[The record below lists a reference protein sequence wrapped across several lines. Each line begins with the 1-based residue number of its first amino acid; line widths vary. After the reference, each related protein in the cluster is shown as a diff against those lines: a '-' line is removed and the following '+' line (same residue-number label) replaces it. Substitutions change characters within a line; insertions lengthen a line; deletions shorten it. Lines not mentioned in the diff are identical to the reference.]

1 MASDCQHCRHII
13 FTPGSDQLGSDSGL
27 DDFEA
32 VIHPDIASLK
42 ACAEHR
48 RCRLCIVLYGM
59 FDHRAR
65 FGPSE
70 RQSSSLRGQDSKICL
85 SLHYGGY
92 EESDEWDIL
101 EDERHIEDTPKD
113 IVFSHPLGTDE
124 ICIRNPQVI
133 ARSSWDASET
143 ESPKPNSQA
152 DTFEASSNTK
162 STDISTGSDE
172 SFKLARRWINHCA
185 ETHENCEK
193 RSSSTRRIPRRLI
206 DVTQVVDKTDGVVY
220 LINSAQ
226 PLSSGPDIF
235 QYATLSHRWNPT
247 YNCFTLASNIHEHET
262 QGIDMARLPKTFAEA
277 CVTVR
282 KLGLTYLWIDS
293 LCIIQDSNA
302 DKALEIPNMA
312 DYYQNAELN
321 LSASTQSIAGLWSD
335 RDGEATRP
343 FSIDAALDLP
353 EGRKQVVL
361 ELAPVLRADK
371 SHLDYR
377 GWILQERIFP
387 RRTLFF
393 DPYWIS
399 FECSQMSA
407 SESCPEGMDLTA
419 SSNPVTVES
428 VMGTQLD
435 RDCSLAIIGGVIRTV
450 DAMSQTNG
458 LGKQTC
464 RLQYSISLI

>member
-1 MASDCQHCRHII
+1 MARDCRQCRNII

-32 VIHPDIASLK
+32 VIHPDVASLK
-42 ACAEHR
+42 ACAEQR
-48 RCRLCIVLYGM
+48 TCRLCVVLYGM
-59 FDHRAR
+59 FDHRTR

-70 RQSSSLRGQDSKICL
+70 RQSSSLHGKYPKICL
-85 SLHYGGY
+85 SLHFGGY

-101 EDERHIEDTPKD
+101 EDEKHIEDTPKD

-133 ARSSWDASET
+133 ARSTWGAGET
-143 ESPKPNSQA
+143 GRSNPIPRV
-152 DTFEASSNTK
+152 DDVEASLDPK
-162 STDISTGSDE
+162 STNTSTGSDE
-172 SFKLARRWINHCA
+172 TLALARRWI
-185 ETHENCEK
+185 ETCSNVHETCEK
-193 RSSSTRRIPRRLI
+193 RSSSTRRVPRRLL
-206 DVTQVVDKTDGVVY
+206 DVTRVVDKTDGVIH
-220 LINSAQ
+220 LINSAECMSDVSEM
-226 PLSSGPDIF
+226 L
-235 QYATLSHRWNPT
+235 QYVTLSHRWNPT
-247 YNCFTLASNIHEHET
+247 YNCFTLASNIQEHET
-262 QGIDMARLPKTFAEA
+262 QGIEMTRLPKTFAEA
-277 CVTVR
+277 CITVK

-312 DYYQNAELN
+312 GYYQNAEIN

-335 RDGEATRP
+335 RDGEATKP
-343 FSIDAALDLP
+343 FKINATLDLP
-353 EGRKQVVL
+353 EGRKQVL
-361 ELAPVLRADK
+361 FELAPVLRADK

-393 DPYWIS
+393 DSYWIS

-407 SESCPEGMDLTA
+407 SESCPGGMDLTA

-435 RDCSLAIIGGVIRTV
+435 RDCSLTIIGGIIRMV

-458 LGKQTC
+458 LGE
-464 RLQYSISLI
+464 

>member
-1 MASDCQHCRHII
+1 MASNCHQCRNIK
-13 FTPGSDQLGSDSGL
+13 FTPGSGQLGSDSGL

-32 VIHPDIASLK
+32 VIHPDVASLK
-42 ACAEHR
+42 TCAEQR
-48 RCRLCIVLYGM
+48 RCRLCVVLYGM
-59 FDHRAR
+59 YEHRER

-70 RQSSSLRGQDSKICL
+70 RQSSSLKGRYPKICL
-85 SLHYGGY
+85 SLHFGGY

-113 IVFSHPLGTDE
+113 LVFSHPLGTDE

-133 ARSSWDASET
+133 ARTAWGADEAE
-143 ESPKPNSQA
+143 PSQSVPWE
-152 DTFEASSNTK
+152 DGFEASPDPK
-162 STDISTGSDE
+162 STNDSTGSDE
-172 SFKLARRWINHCA
+172 SFMLARRWIDHCSKM
-185 ETHENCEK
+185 HENCGK
-193 RSSSTRRIPRRLI
+193 CSSSTRRVPRRLL
-206 DVTQVVDKTDGVVY
+206 DVNRVVNKTNGVVY
-220 LINSAQ
+220 VVNSADRVSDGSET
-226 PLSSGPDIF
+226 L
-235 QYATLSHRWNPT
+235 QYVTLSHRWNPT
-247 YNCFTLASNIHEHET
+247 YNCFTFASNIREHEM
-262 QGIDMARLPKTFAEA
+262 QGIEMARLPKTFAEA
-277 CVTVR
+277 CVTVK

-293 LCIIQDSNA
+293 LCIIQDSDA

-335 RDGEATRP
+335 RDGEATKP
-343 FSIDAALDLP
+343 FKISASLDLP
-353 EGRKQVVL
+353 GGRKQVVL

-393 DPYWIS
+393 DPYWVS

-407 SESCPEGMDLTA
+407 SESCPGGMEMTA

-435 RDCSLAIIGGVIRTV
+435 RDCSLAIIGGIIRSV
-450 DAMSQTNG
+450 DAMRQENG
-458 LGKQTC
+458 LGE
-464 RLQYSISLI
+464 

>member
-1 MASDCQHCRHII
+1 MASDCHQCRNVI

-32 VIHPDIASLK
+32 VIHPDVASLK
-42 ACAEHR
+42 ACTEQR
-48 RCRLCIVLYGM
+48 KCRLCVVLYGM
-59 FDHRAR
+59 LDHRTR
-65 FGPSE
+65 FGPSV
-70 RQSSSLRGQDSKICL
+70 RQSSSLQGKYPKICL
-85 SLHYGGY
+85 SLHFGGF

-133 ARSSWDASET
+133 ARSTWRADEPGKLYQ
-143 ESPKPNSQA
+143 SPRA
-152 DTFEASSNTK
+152 DDIEASPVPK
-162 STDISTGSDE
+162 STNTSTGSDE
-172 SFKLARRWINHCA
+172 TLALARRWIDNCCSMH
-185 ETHENCEK
+185 ETCEK
-193 RSSSTRRIPRRLI
+193 RSSPTRRIPRRLL
-206 DVTQVVDKTDGVVY
+206 DVTRVVDKTNGVVH
-220 LINSAQ
+220 LINSAECMADVSEM
-226 PLSSGPDIF
+226 L
-235 QYATLSHRWNPT
+235 QYVTLSHRWNPT
-247 YNCFTLASNIHEHET
+247 YNCFTLSSNIHEHET
-262 QGIDMARLPKTFAEA
+262 QGIEMTRLPKTFAEA
-277 CVTVR
+277 CVTVK

-293 LCIIQDSNA
+293 LCIIQDSNT
-302 DKALEIPNMA
+302 DKASEIPNMA

-335 RDGEATRP
+335 RDGEATKP
-343 FSIDAALDLP
+343 FKINATLDLP
-353 EGRKQVVL
+353 EGRKQVLL

-393 DPYWIS
+393 DSYWIS

-407 SESCPEGMDLTA
+407 SESCPDGMDLTA

-435 RDCSLAIIGGVIRTV
+435 RDCSLTIIGGFIRTV

-458 LGKQTC
+458 LGE
-464 RLQYSISLI
+464 

>member
-1 MASDCQHCRHII
+1 MARDCHQCRNII

-32 VIHPDIASLK
+32 VIHPDVASLK
-42 ACAEHR
+42 ACAEQR
-48 RCRLCIVLYGM
+48 KCRLCIVLYGM
-59 FDHRAR
+59 FDHRTR

-70 RQSSSLRGQDSKICL
+70 RQSSSLHRKYPKICL
-85 SLHYGGY
+85 SLHFGGY

-113 IVFSHPLGTDE
+113 LVFSHPLGTDE

-133 ARSSWDASET
+133 ARSTWGADEAGKSSSSPGADDSKAS
-143 ESPKPNSQA
+143 PDP
-152 DTFEASSNTK
+152 K
-162 STDISTGSDE
+162 STNIFTGSDE
-172 SFKLARRWINHCA
+172 TLALARRWIDNCSNMH
-185 ETHENCEK
+185 ETCDK
-193 RSSSTRRIPRRLI
+193 RSSTTRRIPRRLL
-206 DVTQVVDKTDGVVY
+206 DVTQVADKTNGVVH
-220 LINSAQ
+220 LIDSAERTYDVSEV
-226 PLSSGPDIF
+226 LK
-235 QYATLSHRWNPT
+235 YVTLSHRWNPA
-247 YNCFTLASNIHEHET
+247 YNCFTLTSNVHEHET
-262 QGIDMARLPKTFAEA
+262 QGIEMTRLPKTFAEA
-277 CVTVR
+277 CVTVK

-293 LCIIQDSNA
+293 LCIIQDSNT

-321 LSASTQSIAGLWSD
+321 LSASTQSLAGLWSD
-335 RDGEATRP
+335 RDGEATKP
-343 FSIDAALDLP
+343 FNINATLDLP
-353 EGRKQVVL
+353 QGRKRVL
-361 ELAPVLRADK
+361 LDLAPVLRADK

-393 DPYWIS
+393 DSYWIS

-407 SESCPEGMDLTA
+407 SESCPDGMDLTA

-435 RDCSLAIIGGVIRTV
+435 RDCSLTIIGGIIRTI

-458 LGKQTC
+458 LGE
-464 RLQYSISLI
+464 

>member
-1 MASDCQHCRHII
+1 MASGCHQCRNII

-32 VIHPDIASLK
+32 VIHPDVASLK
-42 ACAEHR
+42 ACAEQR
-48 RCRLCIVLYGM
+48 RCQLCVVLYGM
-59 FDHRAR
+59 FEHRAR

-70 RQSSSLRGQDSKICL
+70 RQSSSLKGRYPKICL
-85 SLHYGGY
+85 SLHFGGY

-113 IVFSHPLGTDE
+113 LVFSHPLGTDE

-133 ARSSWDASET
+133 ARSAWGEGQAEVSQSIPWEDAFDV
-143 ESPKPNSQA
+143 SPDPKITN
-152 DTFEASSNTK
+152 D
-162 STDISTGSDE
+162 STGSEE
-172 SFKLARRWINHCA
+172 SFMLARRWIDHCSK
-185 ETHENCEK
+185 THENCKK
-193 RSSSTRRIPRRLI
+193 RSYSIRRVPRRLL
-206 DVTQVVDKTDGVVY
+206 DVSRVVDKTNGVVY
-220 LINSAQ
+220 LANSTGRV
-226 PLSSGPDIF
+226 LDGSEML
-235 QYATLSHRWNPT
+235 QYVTLSHRWNPT
-247 YNCFTLASNIHEHET
+247 YNCFTFASNIDEHET
-262 QGIDMARLPKTFAEA
+262 QGIEMAKMPKTFAEA
-277 CVTVR
+277 CVTVK
-282 KLGLTYLWIDS
+282 KLGLNYLWIDS
-293 LCIIQDSNA
+293 LCIIQDSDA

-335 RDGEATRP
+335 RDGEATKP
-343 FSIDAALDLP
+343 FKIRASLDLP
-353 EGRKQVVL
+353 EGRKRVVL

-407 SESCPEGMDLTA
+407 SESCPGGMDLTA

-435 RDCSLAIIGGVIRTV
+435 RDCSLTIIGGIIRSV
-450 DAMSQTNG
+450 DAMRENNG
-458 LGKQTC
+458 LGE
-464 RLQYSISLI
+464 

>member
-1 MASDCQHCRHII
+1 MASDCHQCRNII

-42 ACAEHR
+42 ACADQR
-48 RCRLCIVLYGM
+48 RCRLCVVLYGM
-59 FDHRAR
+59 FEHRAR

-70 RQSSSLRGQDSKICL
+70 RQSSSLKGRYPKICL
-85 SLHYGGY
+85 SLHFGGY

-113 IVFSHPLGTDE
+113 LVFSHPLGTDE

-133 ARSSWDASET
+133 ARSSWGADEAKT
-143 ESPKPNSQA
+143 PNSNPQA
-152 DTFEASSNTK
+152 DAFEAAPDPK
-162 STDISTGSDE
+162 SGNISTGSDE
-172 SFKLARRWINHCA
+172 SLTLARRWIDHCA
-185 ETHENCEK
+185 KTHENCEK
-193 RSSSTRRIPRRLI
+193 RSSSTRRVPRRLL
-206 DVTQVVDKTDGVVY
+206 DVTRVVDKANGVVQ
-220 LINSAQ
+220 LVNSTERI
-226 PLSSGPDIF
+226 SDGSEMV
-235 QYATLSHRWNPT
+235 QYVTLSHRWNPS
-247 YNCFTLASNIHEHET
+247 YNCFTLTSNIHEHET
-262 QGIDMARLPKTFAEA
+262 KGIEMTRLPKTFAEA
-277 CVTVR
+277 CVTVK

-293 LCIIQDSNA
+293 LCIIQDSDA

-321 LSASTQSIAGLWSD
+321 ISASTQSIAGLWTD
-335 RDGEATRP
+335 RDGETTKP
-343 FSIDAALDLP
+343 FTVIASLDLP

-407 SESCPEGMDLTA
+407 SESCPGGMDLTA

-435 RDCSLAIIGGVIRTV
+435 RDCSLTIIGGIIRSV
-450 DAMSQTNG
+450 DAMSQNNG
-458 LGKQTC
+458 LGESTIHIQA
-464 RLQYSISLI
+464 

>member
-1 MASDCQHCRHII
+1 MASDCHQCRNIT
-13 FTPGSDQLGSDSGL
+13 FTPGSSQLGSDHGL

-32 VIHPDIASLK
+32 VIHPDVASLK
-42 ACAEHR
+42 ACAEQR
-48 RCRLCIVLYGM
+48 SCRLCVVLYGM
-59 FDHRAR
+59 FDHRSR

-70 RQSSSLRGQDSKICL
+70 RQSSTLRGQYPKICL
-85 SLHYGGY
+85 SLHFGGY

-133 ARSSWDASET
+133 ARSSWGASEAGSPISDT
-143 ESPKPNSQA
+143 EADGPGALVDPNPA
-152 DTFEASSNTK
+152 NT
-162 STDISTGSDE
+162 STGSDE
-172 SFKLARRWINHCA
+172 AFALAQRWIDTCTK
-185 ETHENCEK
+185 THKNCEK
-193 RSSSTRRIPRRLI
+193 RSSSTRRIPRRLL
-206 DVTQVVDKTDGVVY
+206 DVAQVMDKTKGVVH
-220 LINSAQ
+220 LVKSAERISDGSQ
-226 PLSSGPDIF
+226 ML
-235 QYATLSHRWNPT
+235 QYVTLSHRWNPT
-247 YNCFTLASNIHEHET
+247 YNCFTFASNIYKHET
-262 QGIDMARLPKTFAEA
+262 QGIDMALLPKTFAEA
-277 CVTVR
+277 CVTVKR
-282 KLGLTYLWIDS
+282 LGLTYLWIDS
-293 LCIIQDSNA
+293 LCIIQDSDA

-335 RDGEATRP
+335 RDGEATKP
-343 FSIDAALDLP
+343 FRVNATLDLP
-353 EGRKQVVL
+353 EAPKRVVL

-419 SSNPVTVES
+419 TSNPVTVES

-435 RDCSLAIIGGVIRTV
+435 RDCSLTIIGGIIRSV
-450 DAMSQTNG
+450 DAMGQNNG
-458 LGKQTC
+458 LC
-464 RLQYSISLI
+464 E